1 MSAVVGRGTDSLT
14 AAREPNPVHT
24 ESTAL
29 PMKQKMNKTNLTIRI
44 TNEGRQILEESA
56 RRLGLN
62 RSSFI
67 ELAIRTAAKQIEHD
81 YMLLETHQ

>member
-1 MSAVVGRGTDSLT
+1 
-14 AAREPNPVHT
+14 
-24 ESTAL
+24 
-29 PMKQKMNKTNLTIRI
+29 MNKTNLTIRI
-44 TNEGRQILEESA
+44 TNERRQILKESA

-67 ELAIRTAAKQIEHD
+67 ELAIRTAAKQMEHD

>member
-1 MSAVVGRGTDSLT
+1 MNQT
-14 AAREPNPVHT
+14 
-24 ESTAL
+24 
-29 PMKQKMNKTNLTIRI
+29 NKTNLTIRI
-44 TNEGRQILEESA
+44 TNEGRQILKESA

-81 YMLLETHQ
+81 YMLLEPHQ